1 MKPFFFKASALR
13 RVQNTIA
20 SLTITN
26 ILLMVA
32 SFSFL
37 GGKPILGATSWASS
51 RITLVMQVALD
62 VGIILFWSFKSTLKP
77 TRRWTFVSAFF
88 VGLLLLFSTM
98 VFKGLVDGDTY
109 LFLMWFVAG
118 VHVFLVVLIIFEAFF
133 AWHTDFS
140 LPDYNAEYEASIQP
154 TGVYL
159 YQPRAVDIELTAPR
173 EARVVES
180 GPASLY
186 RLILTRDNRNDE
198 LPRYQR
204 HKPANAAVIIDMANM
219 DGEVAAEDALHPSER
234 LDLVSQ
240 EVTVDRS
247 DSTTT
252 TSPSPPSP
260 VPTSEPPSYT
270 P

>member
-1 MKPFFFKASALR
+1 
-13 RVQNTIA
+13 
-20 SLTITN
+20 
-26 ILLMVA
+26 
-32 SFSFL
+32 
-37 GGKPILGATSWASS
+37 
-51 RITLVMQVALD
+51 
-62 VGIILFWSFKSTLKP
+62 
-77 TRRWTFVSAFF
+77 
-88 VGLLLLFSTM
+88 M
-98 VFKGLVDGDTY
+98 VFKGLVDGDTQ

-118 VHVFLVVLIIFEAFF
+118 VHVFLIVLIIFEAFF

-180 GPASLY
+180 GPASLC
-186 RLILTRDNRNDE
+186 RLILARDSRNDE

-204 HKPANAAVIIDMANM
+204 HKPANAAVIIDMANL

-240 EVTVDRS
+240 EATVDRS

-252 TSPSPPSP
+252 TSPSLPCP
-260 VPTSEPPSYT
+260 VPNSEPPLYT